1 MSTSFKK
8 LANKRIHNPLFWG
21 AGFLAITGIILVIL
35 FFTLKKEKDDKS
47 GELKRS
53 STAIALG
60 IFGTILCIFSIII
73 MLIYF
78 PPPKK

>member
-35 FFTLKKEKDDKS
+35 FFYIEKR
-47 GELKRS
+47 KR
-53 STAIALG
+53 
-60 IFGTILCIFSIII
+60 
-73 MLIYF
+73 
-78 PPPKK
+78 